1 MPRGFGVVLL
11 GDKMKPEIDT
21 MKVIT
26 YDDEKKFILR
36 LSDIIA
42 DYQHKKLEVEVQYS
56 FYNGLVHRIGDG
68 EKIIIKGLFY
78 DSRHNYCSGLV
89 FNHCYSYIRRKER
102 PRYSG
107 FLVKIF

>member
-1 MPRGFGVVLL
+1 
-11 GDKMKPEIDT
+11 MKPEIDT

-56 FYNGLVHRIGDG
+56 FYNGWYTALVMA
-68 EKIIIKGLFY
+68 
-78 DSRHNYCSGLV
+78 
-89 FNHCYSYIRRKER
+89 RK
-102 PRYSG
+102 SS
-107 FLVKIF
+107 